1 ARTSAMIGLIII
13 GAHVFSYA
21 LTLTQ
26 TTQQL
31 VTWVGSLDFHPLVI
45 MAIILAIYVILGL
58 FLDQIAILILTVPIL
73 LPVVLSLGF
82 DPIWFGIIV
91 IVTAEIGMVTPPM
104 GMNVFVVAKYTG
116 RPTHEVFAGVF
127 PHVVAHILLIALL
140 VLFPGIVLWLPE
152 TMAVQ

>member
-1 ARTSAMIGLIII
+1 RPPRPLLFPYTTL
-13 GAHVFSYA
+13 FRSYA

-82 DPIWFGIIV
+82 DPIWLDRKS
-91 IVTAEIGMVTPPM
+91 TRL
-104 GMNVFVVAKYTG
+104 NSS
-116 RPTHEVFAGVF
+116 
-127 PHVVAHILLIALL
+127 HVK
-140 VLFPGIVLWLPE
+140 
-152 TMAVQ
+152 TS